1 MKQRPPIKIFQLLD
15 YKTYFEE
22 RINLPTLHQINKF
35 LKRNSLPRIDLLNKL
50 NIIINTFPERK
61 FWVNIA

>member
-1 MKQRPPIKIFQLLD
+1 MKLRPPITIFQLLD

>member
-1 MKQRPPIKIFQLLD
+1 M
-15 YKTYFEE
+15 
-22 RINLPTLHQINKF
+22 NKF
-35 LKRNSLPRIDLLNKL
+35 LKRNSLPRIYLLNKL